1 LPLPHFALLLI
12 SVAKLKLHPSKC
24 AEVVEG
30 LHCSLENGWE
40 SAGKTWGENGS
51 GCALSYLSFTLPPP
65 RQHWAKGFS
74 GEWGLLGGDCG

>member
-30 LHCSLENGWE
+30 LHCSLENG
-40 SAGKTWGENGS
+40 GKTLGKPG
-51 GCALSYLSFTLPPP
+51 GKMAAGALSYLSFTLPPP
-65 RQHWAKGFS
+65 QPHADICFRFLHLS
-74 GEWGLLGGDCG
+74 CENSP